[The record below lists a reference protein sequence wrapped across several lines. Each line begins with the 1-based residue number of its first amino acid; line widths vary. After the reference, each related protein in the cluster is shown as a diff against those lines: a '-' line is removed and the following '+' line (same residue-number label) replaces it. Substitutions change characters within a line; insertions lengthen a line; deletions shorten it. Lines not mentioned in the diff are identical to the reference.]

1 MTSDARVHRP
11 LVVLLVA
18 VVLVLVVAEGRAQA
32 PPRRS
37 LAGRLLVATD
47 AIRDPR
53 FVRTVIYLARHS
65 EEGALGF
72 VINVP
77 MGEVPFERALQPL
90 GVETPPGSGNLQ
102 VHYGGPVEP
111 GQGFVLHTPDW
122 KSDGTTVVNER
133 FAFSQDPK
141 ILESMARGTGPR
153 RALFFLGYA
162 GWAPGQ
168 LDAELATGSWGI
180 ATTDERLVFE
190 TDPAQKWIEAMARR
204 ILEL

>member
-122 KSDGTTVVNER
+122 KSDGTT
-133 FAFSQDPK
+133 A
-141 ILESMARGTGPR
+141 GTAITSVLRSPR
-153 RALFFLGYA
+153 STSP
-162 GWAPGQ
+162 WTITV
-168 LDAELATGSWGI
+168 E
-180 ATTDERLVFE
+180 
-190 TDPAQKWIEAMARR
+190 
-204 ILEL
+204 

>member
-18 VVLVLVVAEGRAQA
+18 VGLVLVVAEGRAQA

-77 MGEVPFERALQPL
+77 MG
-90 GVETPPGSGNLQ
+90 
-102 VHYGGPVEP
+102 
-111 GQGFVLHTPDW
+111 
-122 KSDGTTVVNER
+122 
-133 FAFSQDPK
+133 
-141 ILESMARGTGPR
+141 
-153 RALFFLGYA
+153 
-162 GWAPGQ
+162 
-168 LDAELATGSWGI
+168 
-180 ATTDERLVFE
+180 
-190 TDPAQKWIEAMARR
+190 
-204 ILEL
+204 

>member
-18 VVLVLVVAEGRAQA
+18 VVVVLVVAEGRAQA

-111 GQGFVLHTPDW
+111 GQGFVLHTRRGSLAAREIAEYIEQW
-122 KSDGTTVVNER
+122 KMRMGVGVMEIGIN
-133 FAFSQDPK
+133 
-141 ILESMARGTGPR
+141 TGINTDT
-153 RALFFLGYA
+153 ALSFFMKCGYRPV
-162 GWAPGQ
+162 GV
-168 LDAELATGSWGI
+168 I
-180 ATTDERLVFE
+180 VR
-190 TDPAQKWIEAMARR
+190 K
-204 ILEL
+204 